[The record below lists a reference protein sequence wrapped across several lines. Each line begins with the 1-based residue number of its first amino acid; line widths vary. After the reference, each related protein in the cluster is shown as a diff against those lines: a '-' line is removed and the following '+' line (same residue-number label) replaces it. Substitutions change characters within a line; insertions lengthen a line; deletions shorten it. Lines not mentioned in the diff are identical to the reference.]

1 MKTFGCWL
9 ALAGLSLA
17 AGCSTPPPQEE
28 PGPATGQRAET
39 PAPPAPSKPVAPP
52 LPTLEGQGVI
62 GTLSAK
68 GKTTTLKHLRVR
80 RITGMFDEVMN
91 QKTEEVE
98 LILSEQPLLAETLK
112 QDKWAFVGDYEG
124 LYLRVEKDGTV
135 RNLKFVRPDVGY
147 QLSNSNLKEYAV
159 DTDRARGRDA
169 GTEQV
174 GGGADAYFLT
184 WAFAFDAKLPKGP
197 PVKHK

>member
-1 MKTFGCWL
+1 MKTSGYWL
-9 ALAGLSLA
+9 ALAGLSIA
-17 AGCSTPPPQEE
+17 AACSTPPAQQE

-39 PAPPAPSKPVAPP
+39 PAPPAPSKPSAPP

-68 GKTTTLKHLRVR
+68 GRTTTVKHLQVR

-98 LILSEQPLLAETLK
+98 LILSEQALLAETLK
-112 QDKWAFVGDYEG
+112 QDNWSFVGGYEG
-124 LYLRVEKDGTV
+124 LYLRVTKDGTV

-147 QLSNSNLKEYAV
+147 QVSNSNLREYAV
-159 DTDRARGRDA
+159 DTDRARGRHA
-169 GTEQV
+169 GTEEV
-174 GGGADAYFLT
+174 GRGADAYFIT
-184 WAFAFDAKLPKGP
+184 WTFAFDAKLPKGP